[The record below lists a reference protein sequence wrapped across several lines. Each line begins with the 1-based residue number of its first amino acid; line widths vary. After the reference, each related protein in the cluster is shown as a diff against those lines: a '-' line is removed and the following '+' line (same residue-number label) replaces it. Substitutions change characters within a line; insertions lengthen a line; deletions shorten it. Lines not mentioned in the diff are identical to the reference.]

1 MRDKLYQAL
10 SARYEAEIVDAK
22 FKIDTFLDKTII
34 IPEHIDITGEID
46 KLLQI
51 ITDAEHKMATLRQLY
66 GRKETD

>member
-34 IPEHIDITGEID
+34 IPEHID
-46 KLLQI
+46 
-51 ITDAEHKMATLRQLY
+51 RS
-66 GRKETD
+66 